1 MDIQMMLAA
10 QTGKPAPKTQG
21 GASVDG
27 QFAQN
32 LANAG
37 RHSGNDLAK
46 LANAGQQTGADLAQL
61 AKQAKA
67 QLQASTDPQQGKAGP
82 ANALAAALA
91 AHGLS
96 SASAEALQAELPET
110 QADLEAIRQRIEAV
124 MAERGTVRQPDE
136 AQAAPLPDAT
146 LSEALAELIDEGTL
160 DKATAEAIEA
170 AVQRDD
176 ASPQTADE
184 TTVAAL
190 QQALAALA
198 NDARHTRTTSAGE
211 RTGDARAASTAT
223 SSTPQPQ
230 RADGASVEAL
240 LSGQRRDMP
249 GVDSSGLRPVAQPLD
264 AKAIEAAI
272 MTERQSA
279 APLGAGGEGGR
290 ALANEA
296 AAALAGGTANAQSNT
311 TFAQAMTSANATG
324 TGGMPSQATLSAP
337 VQSPAWPGQ
346 LGQQLVQFAR
356 QGGGEQHIEM
366 RLHPAELGPLS
377 VTLKM
382 TEQGAQAQFLSAHAQ
397 VRQAIEQALPQLR
410 DALAEQG
417 IDLSETSVG
426 EQRQQ
431 ESQTFAG
438 NEGGHGQAGAELS
451 TDGTAGD
458 GMPASDGMA
467 SEVTLD
473 GRVNLY
479 A

>member
-37 RHSGNDLAK
+37 RHAGNDLAK

-67 QLQASTDPQQGKAGP
+67 QLQTSTDPQQGKAEQ

-110 QADLEAIRQRIEAV
+110 QADLEAIRQRIEAA
-124 MAERGTVRQPDE
+124 MAERGTVRQPNE
-136 AQAAPLPDAT
+136 AQAAALPDAA
-146 LSEALAELIDEGTL
+146 LKEALAELIDEGAL

-170 AVQRDD
+170 AIQRDD

-198 NDARHTRTTSAGE
+198 NDARHARTTSADG
-211 RTGDARAASTAT
+211 RADGARVASTVT
-223 SSTPQPQ
+223 SSTPQ
-230 RADGASVEAL
+230 RADGASTEAL
-240 LSGQRRDMP
+240 LSGQRP
-249 GVDSSGLRPVAQPLD
+249 ATQPLD
-264 AKAIEAAI
+264 AKAVEAAI

-296 AAALAGGTANAQSNT
+296 AAALAGGTANAQNGT
-311 TFAQAMTSANATG
+311 TFAQTMTSATG
-324 TGGMPSQATLSAP
+324 TGGMPSQTTLSAP

-356 QGGGEQHIEM
+356 QGGGEQQIEM

-431 ESQTFAG
+431 EGQTFAG

-451 TDGTAGD
+451 ADGATGD

>member
-1 MDIQMMLAA
+1 MDIRMMLAA
-10 QTGKPAPKTQG
+10 QAGKSAPKMQG
-21 GASVDG
+21 GATDTG

-37 RHSGNDLAK
+37 RHGGNDLAK
-46 LANAGQQTGADLAQL
+46 LVSAGQQTGADLATL

-67 QLQASTDPQQGKAGP
+67 HASAAPQPGKAGQ
-82 ANALAAALA
+82 ANALAEALA

-96 SASAEALQAELPET
+96 SAAAETLQAQLPEV

-124 MAERGTVRQPDE
+124 MADRSATSQDE
-136 AQAAPLPDAT
+136 LVEAAPLSDSE
-146 LSEALAELIDEGTL
+146 LEEALAALVDEGTL
-160 DKATAEAIEA
+160 DPATAKAIEA
-170 AVQRDD
+170 AIQRDETG
-176 ASPQTADE
+176 PQTADE

-190 QQALAALA
+190 QQALAAVA
-198 NDARHTRTTSAGE
+198 NDNRQARTASAGE
-211 RTGDARAASTAT
+211 RTAAGRTASTAPT
-223 SSTPQPQ
+223 SQ
-230 RADGASVEAL
+230 RPDAASLETLLGSQRREVPAADNGAS
-240 LSGQRRDMP
+240 
-249 GVDSSGLRPVAQPLD
+249 RPAAQSLD
-264 AKAIEAAI
+264 AKAVEAAL
-272 MTERQSA
+272 MTERQNA
-279 APLGAGGEGGR
+279 MPRGLGGESGR
-290 ALANEA
+290 NVTNEA
-296 AAALAGGTANAQSNT
+296 ASALAGGALPTQGSATFSQSM
-311 TFAQAMTSANATG
+311 ASANPSATG
-324 TGGMPSQATLSAP
+324 GTPGQATLSAP

-356 QGGGEQHIEM
+356 QGAGEQQIEM

-426 EQRQQ
+426 EQRQHEGQ
-431 ESQTFAG
+431 AFAG
-438 NEGGHGQAGAELS
+438 NEGGRNQAGVEPAADGSAAAE
-451 TDGTAGD
+451 GI
-458 GMPASDGMA
+458 PASDGVATEM
-467 SEVTLD
+467 TLN

>member
-1 MDIQMMLAA
+1 MDIQMLLAA
-10 QTGKPAPKTQG
+10 QTGKPTPKTQG
-21 GASVDG
+21 GASLDG

-37 RHSGNDLAK
+37 RQASNDLAK
-46 LANAGQQTGADLAQL
+46 LANTGQQTGADLAQL

-67 QLQASTDPQQGKAGP
+67 QLSTSTDPQPGSAGQ
-82 ANALAAALA
+82 ANALAVALA
-91 AHGLS
+91 AHGLAN
-96 SASAEALQAELPET
+96 ASAEALQAESPDT
-110 QADLEAIRQRIEAV
+110 QADLEAIRQRIEAA
-124 MAERGTVRQPDE
+124 MAERGTVRQSDE
-136 AQAAPLPDAT
+136 AQAAALPDAA
-146 LSEALAELIDEGTL
+146 LREALAELIDGGAL

-170 AVQRDD
+170 AIQRDD
-176 ASPQTADE
+176 TSQQTADE
-184 TTVAAL
+184 TAVAAL
-190 QQALAALA
+190 QQALAAVA
-198 NDARHTRTTSAGE
+198 NDMRQARAPSGSGE
-211 RTGDARAASTAT
+211 RSVSERSGSAT
-223 SSTPQPQ
+223 QVTQ
-230 RADGASVEAL
+230 RAEGASLESL
-240 LSGQRRDMP
+240 LSGQRREASVTDNA
-249 GVDSSGLRPVAQPLD
+249 GSRPAASALD
-264 AKAIEAAI
+264 AKAVEAAI

-279 APLGAGGEGGR
+279 APLVTGSEGGR

-296 AAALAGGTANAQSNT
+296 AASLAGGTANAQNGT
-311 TFAQAMTSANATG
+311 TFAQTMTSATG

-356 QGGGEQHIEM
+356 QGGGEQQIEM

-431 ESQTFAG
+431 EGQTFAG
-438 NEGGHGQAGAELS
+438 NEGRHGPAGAELS
-451 TDGTAGD
+451 ADGTTGD

-467 SEVTLD
+467 NEVTLD

>member
-37 RHSGNDLAK
+37 RHAGNDLAK

-67 QLQASTDPQQGKAGP
+67 QPQTSTDPQQGKAGQ

-96 SASAEALQAELPET
+96 TASAEALQAELPET

-124 MAERGTVRQPDE
+124 MAERSTDHQPDE
-136 AQAAPLPDAT
+136 AQAAPLPDAA
-146 LSEALAELIDEGTL
+146 LSEALAELIEEGTL
-160 DKATAEAIEA
+160 DKAAAEAIEA
-170 AVQRDD
+170 AVQHDD
-176 ASPQTADE
+176 TNPQAADK
-184 TTVAAL
+184 TTIAAL
-190 QQALAALA
+190 QQALAAVA
-198 NDARHTRTTSAGE
+198 NDMRQARAPSGAGE
-211 RTGDARAASTAT
+211 RTASERSGSATPAA
-223 SSTPQPQ
+223 Q
-230 RADGASVEAL
+230 RVEGASLESL
-240 LSGQRRDMP
+240 LSGQRREASVADNTGP
-249 GVDSSGLRPVAQPLD
+249 RPTASPLD
-264 AKAIEAAI
+264 TKAIEAAI

-296 AAALAGGTANAQSNT
+296 AAALAGGGTTNAQNST
-311 TFAQAMTSANATG
+311 TFAQTMTSATG
-324 TGGMPSQATLSAP
+324 PGSMPSQATLSAP

-356 QGGGEQHIEM
+356 QGGGEQQIEM

-431 ESQTFAG
+431 EGQTFAG
-438 NEGGHGQAGAELS
+438 NEGGHGQAGAEPS
-451 TDGTAGD
+451 ADGATGD
-458 GMPASDGMA
+458 GMPAPDGMA